1 MRKTLFL
8 FLCIVLIFQGC
19 VTFKP
24 EMLTV
29 ERNPILNKLNKL
41 DIITPT
47 TQSGNVRTIKSQ
59 TYYFTIFQRELETN
73 IINQEQDDSF
83 GTIEM
88 IHIVNDFKDS
98 YGWFFASLLTGC
110 TLNLLGMP
118 TSNQQVYNEFDFCI
132 YDSNKKL
139 VKKYNYSCKK
149 KSLNGFYYG
158 KTIEVLE
165 IETVKD
171 ILSQFKTDLS
181 RDVDYLNRKLISAH
195 DKRE

>member
-8 FLCIVLIFQGC
+8 FFCIVLLFQGC

-29 ERNPILNKLNKL
+29 EKNPISTRLNKL
-41 DIITPT
+41 DIITPST
-47 TQSGNVRTIKSQ
+47 ASGNVRSIKSQ

-88 IHIVNDFKDS
+88 IHIVNDIKYYD
-98 YGWFFASLLTGC
+98 GWFYVSIFTGC
-110 TLNLLGMP
+110 VLNLLGMP
-118 TSNQQVYNEFDFCI
+118 VSNMRVYNEFDFCI

-149 KSLNGFYYG
+149 KSLYGWYYG
-158 KTIEVLE
+158 KTAEVLE

-171 ILSQFKTDLS
+171 VLSQFKTDLS
-181 RDVDYLNRKLISAH
+181 RDVDYLNRSLMSAY
-195 DKRE
+195 DKKK